1 MNLCIRVNA
10 RLRHDFGNYHLLELE
25 NSEVNH
31 VMATAFLEK
40 IIRNA
45 IKSNGLN
52 NKIIE
57 ISRSSHE
64 ISILCHDS
72 KIYDIINKFIS
83 RSFCYINEDTKKIN
97 GFTYYQVTVQV
108 VDLNA
113 LVKFLNTKANYPI
126 YKITDNFLYYKKR
139 KMLLKI
145 PEHENISKIKDLI
158 TRNNGVNIRFV
169 SQNGVSM
176 PVYNS
181 KGKSS
186 ESQTES
192 KIEVSAPIIF
202 SSWEDPI
209 ISSVDIHEGRILVA
223 NFTPTTLEKLN
234 ELRKLKTGNVIA
246 IEINGIVYST
256 FSLNHK
262 RNINSGIQLVSC
274 ENKEEAK
281 RIFELVSMGHL
292 TSLKIVDEKFIKSN
306 RIYQAFL
313 LGILYLLL
321 IGIYLRINRKRALN
335 VAIILSGIIY
345 GYFGYYIAGITI
357 GFLLSMVISA
367 MIFILSVFLN
377 RKFNHAG
384 NYMFFSLFLIGLIV
398 LGYGRISFNAF
409 LEYSATLGS
418 INMGVSLVS
427 YITCQIIKFSKKDPE
442 ELS

>member
-1 MNLCIRVNA
+1 MNLCIKVNA

-31 VMATAFLEK
+31 VIATAFLEK

-57 ISRSSHE
+57 ISKSSHE

-83 RSFCYINEDTKKIN
+83 RSFCYISEDTKKIN
-97 GFTYYQVTVQV
+97 GFTYYHVTVQV
-108 VDLNA
+108 MDLNA

-126 YKITDNFLYYKKR
+126 YKITNNFLYYKKR

-145 PEHENISKIKDLI
+145 PEHENISKIKKLI
-158 TRNNGVNIRFV
+158 TQNNGVNIRFM

-176 PVYNS
+176 PLYSSNS
-181 KGKSS
+181 QGKTP
-186 ESQTES
+186 ENS

-209 ISSVDIHEGRILVA
+209 ISSVDIHEGKILVA

-234 ELRKLKTGNVIA
+234 ELRKLKAGNVIA

-281 RIFELVSMGHL
+281 RILELVSMGHL
-292 TSLKIVDEKFIKSN
+292 TSLKIIDEKFIKSN
-306 RIYQAFL
+306 RVYQAFL

-321 IGIYLRINRKRALN
+321 IGIYLRINRKKALN

-345 GYFGYYIAGITI
+345 GYFGYYIAGVTI

-367 MIFILSVFLN
+367 MIFVLSVFLN
-377 RKFNHAG
+377 RRFNHAG
-384 NYMFFSLFLIGLIV
+384 NYMFFSLFLVGLIV

-418 INMGVSLVS
+418 INMGISLFT
-427 YITCQIIKFSKKDPE
+427 YITCQIIKFSKKNSE
-442 ELS
+442 EL